1 MHPSLK
7 LSARRARR
15 TGCSSSTTQRDARGQ
30 RLAALTLTFGVAA
43 VLAACGGAA
52 NDSAPTGEQSEG
64 TAGAVA
70 PTAVKGATATRAQ
83 ALAADTWVP
92 CGSEGDVCRVPGTR
106 VVRYGAN
113 GTFIYKT
120 ITGAIGCGNG
130 EWDDPLFGVPKT
142 CSYSSSTGLPAPA
155 PAPSPAPAPT
165 PVPAPAPAPS
175 AAWINCAVEGGT
187 CTVPGTRQVRYGANN
202 TYAYRTV
209 TGTVACNNSVWGDP
223 LFGVVK
229 ACAYAGDAAPAPTP
243 APAPPPPAPAPAP
256 ASSWVTCASEGGTCA
271 VQGTRQVRYGANTT
285 YLYRTVTGSIGCGN
299 DVWGDPLV
307 GVLKSCAYETK
318 SAPSPAPSPPP
329 APSPA
334 PTPAPA
340 PAPAPA
346 GQMTQRDAV
355 RLADQATFG
364 GTEALL
370 GQMRSQG
377 AAAWVQAQ
385 IGTSGSRYTGG
396 NGDAV
401 HTDVQAVF
409 FCDRAPYAG
418 EHCWRDWFSTT
429 PMVWDFYR
437 NAVTRPDQ
445 LRQRVA
451 FALQQITVVSNLEV
465 SGTYGHRNYQNM
477 LLDNAFGNYR
487 QVLKKVTL
495 SPVMGDF
502 LNNANNDKAAPN
514 ENFAREL
521 LQLFSIGTCEL
532 NADGSLRGG
541 NCMATYNNEMV
552 RNYAFALTGWTYP
565 AGGRAS
571 WGCYP
576 QGTNCQYY
584 GGDMAP
590 VAARHDGNARTLLS
604 GVSKAANTN
613 AAEALE
619 RVLDSLMNHPNTA
632 PFIGKQLIQF
642 LVSSNPSPGYVQR
655 VATAFASGSFTS
667 AGRTFGAG
675 QRGDLAATVAAVLLD
690 AEARGDTVSS
700 ANAGRLRDPA
710 LHFSAALRAF
720 NGATDGDAL
729 SWWWGDTMRQ
739 HIFRPPSVFNF
750 YSPDYPVPG
759 TSLVGPAFGIHN
771 ANTALG
777 RLNYLVY
784 LFDWDG
790 SSGAAGIPNAV
801 GTKIKIDAFLG
812 DAPDATKLVD
822 RLSLLALG
830 APLPST
836 QRAAVIRA
844 VEAWTAQTDSQ
855 SWQARRVNTAAYLIF
870 GSPNYQIQR

>member
-1 MHPSLK
+1 
-7 LSARRARR
+7 
-15 TGCSSSTTQRDARGQ
+15 
-30 RLAALTLTFGVAA
+30 
-43 VLAACGGAA
+43 
-52 NDSAPTGEQSEG
+52 
-64 TAGAVA
+64 
-70 PTAVKGATATRAQ
+70 
-83 ALAADTWVP
+83 
-92 CGSEGDVCRVPGTR
+92 
-106 VVRYGAN
+106 
-113 GTFIYKT
+113 
-120 ITGAIGCGNG
+120 
-130 EWDDPLFGVPKT
+130 
-142 CSYSSSTGLPAPA
+142 
-155 PAPSPAPAPT
+155 
-165 PVPAPAPAPS
+165 
-175 AAWINCAVEGGT
+175 
-187 CTVPGTRQVRYGANN
+187 
-202 TYAYRTV
+202 
-209 TGTVACNNSVWGDP
+209 
-223 LFGVVK
+223 
-229 ACAYAGDAAPAPTP
+229 
-243 APAPPPPAPAPAP
+243 
-256 ASSWVTCASEGGTCA
+256 
-271 VQGTRQVRYGANTT
+271 
-285 YLYRTVTGSIGCGN
+285 
-299 DVWGDPLV
+299 
-307 GVLKSCAYETK
+307 
-318 SAPSPAPSPPP
+318 
-329 APSPA
+329 
-334 PTPAPA
+334 
-340 PAPAPA
+340 
-346 GQMTQRDAV
+346 MTQRDAV

-370 GQMRSQG
+370 SQIRSQG
-377 AAAWVQAQ
+377 AAAWVQGQ
-385 IGTSGSRYTGG
+385 IGGSGSRYTSG

-401 HTDVQAVF
+401 HTDMQAVF

-418 EHCWRDWFSTT
+418 PNCWRDWFSTQ

-451 FALQQITVVSNLEV
+451 FALQQIVVVSGLEV

-487 QVLKKVTL
+487 NVLKKVAL

-521 LQLFSIGTCEL
+521 LQLFSIGSCEL

-541 NCMATYNNEMV
+541 NCVATYNNEMV

-565 AGGRAS
+565 AGGRTV
-571 WGCYP
+571 WGCWP

-584 GGDMAP
+584 GGDMTP
-590 VAARHDGNARTLLS
+590 LPARHDASARQLLS

-619 RVLDSLMNHPNTA
+619 RVLDSLINHPNAA

-655 VATAFASGSFTS
+655 VAAAFASGRFTS
-667 AGRTFGAG
+667 AGRSFGAG

-690 AEARGDTVSS
+690 AEARGDSNAS

-710 LHFSAALRAF
+710 QHFSAVLRAF
-720 NGATDGDAL
+720 GGSTDGDAL

-739 HIFRPPSVFNF
+739 HIFRAPSVFNF
-750 YSPDYPVPG
+750 YAPDYPVPG

-784 LFDWDG
+784 LFDWNG
-790 SSGAAGIPNAV
+790 SAPAAGIPNAV
-801 GTKIKIDAFLG
+801 GTRLKPDAFIG
-812 DAPDATKLVD
+812 DAPDAAKLVD
-822 RLSLLALG
+822 RLSNLALG
-830 APLPST
+830 APLPAT